1 MQNQCLSKRKIST
14 AALEKMQHISRLL
27 VVVNKVKA
35 LRGIN
40 DRIQE
45 GQGEGTKLYGRLWF
59 ES

>member
-1 MQNQCLSKRKIST
+1 M
-14 AALEKMQHISRLL
+14 EKMQHISRLL